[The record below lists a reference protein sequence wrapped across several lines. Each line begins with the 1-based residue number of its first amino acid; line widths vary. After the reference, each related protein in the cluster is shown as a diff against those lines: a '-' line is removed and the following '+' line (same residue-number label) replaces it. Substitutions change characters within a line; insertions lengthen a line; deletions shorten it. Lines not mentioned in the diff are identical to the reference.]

1 MDCSVS
7 SPKSFVRLTGTPRA
21 QGRQHG
27 SWARD
32 AICENLE
39 LVQRALARKFD
50 RSSGLETERLL
61 VANEAYAARC
71 APEILEE
78 IDGIAEG
85 AGVDYRDVLQLNL
98 PVFLIWALMPLD
110 CSQIL
115 VRPPAVADGRTYLA
129 KTRDVGCARLRHVV
143 LQRCYSEGHETVEV
157 SVAGSITWPG
167 SGLTSRGLAF
177 STSGVWSRRM
187 AVAPEAARVAW
198 LLTNTGLLLR
208 DSADVA
214 DFTDRLRAQPRCT
227 SMNLLVADD
236 RSALALEAMPDRV
249 VTAQPVDGVLIRT
262 NHFLDP
268 ELAKLG
274 PQPHENPSSY
284 HRFSV
289 ARRSVDANHGAWT
302 YDALA
307 RLLTDHDGFP
317 DLSLCRHRVGGKG
330 SWTLYASIAN
340 VTDRRFTVLLGNPC
354 QALLAMAC
362 VRDETKRGPV

>member
-1 MDCSVS
+1 MECRVS
-7 SPKSFVRLTGTPRA
+7 SPESLIRLIGTPRE

-27 SWARD
+27 SRARD
-32 AICENLE
+32 AIYENLAIA
-39 LVQRALARKFD
+39 QRALARNSD
-50 RSSGLETERLL
+50 RSSAVEAERLL

-78 IDGIAEG
+78 IGGIAEG
-85 AGVDYRDVLQLNL
+85 AGVDYRDVLRLNL
-98 PVFLIWALMPLD
+98 PVFLVWSFMPLD

-129 KTRDVGCARLRHVV
+129 KTRDVGFARLRHVV
-143 LQRCYSEGHETVEV
+143 LQRCHSEGHETAEV

-187 AVAPEAARVAW
+187 TFAPEAARTAW

-208 DSADVA
+208 DSGDVA
-214 DFTDRLRAQPRCT
+214 DFAGRLRVQPRWT

-236 RSALALEAMPDRV
+236 RSAVAFEAMPDRV
-249 VTAQPVDGVLIRT
+249 VAARPADGVLIRT

-268 ELAKLG
+268 ELAQLG
-274 PQPHENPSSY
+274 PRRDENPSSY
-284 HRFSV
+284 YRFSV
-289 ARRSVDANHGAWT
+289 ASRSVQASHGRWT
-302 YDALA
+302 HDALA
-307 RLLTDHDGFP
+307 DLLTSHDGFP
-317 DLSLCRHRVGGKG
+317 DLSLCRHRVDGKG

-354 QALLAMAC
+354 QALPAMAG
-362 VRDETKRGPV
+362 VRDQIE